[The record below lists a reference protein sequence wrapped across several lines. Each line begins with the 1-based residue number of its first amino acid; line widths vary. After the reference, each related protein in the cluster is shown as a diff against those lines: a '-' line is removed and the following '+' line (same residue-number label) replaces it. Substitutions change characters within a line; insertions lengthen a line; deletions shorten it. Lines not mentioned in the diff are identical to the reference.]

1 MFALPTI
8 SFIFFFLLGS
18 FLFVIPLDL
27 FLPEIQK
34 KPITEAPLILQVLLG
49 VLAAPI
55 YETVVFQVF
64 LFWLLSWIPYIK
76 NRDYLII
83 LIASIIFGL
92 NHRYGIT
99 YIVGTTII
107 GLLYNY
113 AYWVYKKKNE
123 KYQVTMSAFGV
134 VFLIHLLHNSI
145 AFIASN
151 L

>member
-1 MFALPTI
+1 MLCLQFLL
-8 SFIFFFLLGS
+8 FFFLLGS

>member
-1 MFALPTI
+1 
-8 SFIFFFLLGS
+8 
-18 FLFVIPLDL
+18 PLDL

-34 KPITEAPLILQVLLG
+34 NPITEAPLILQVLLG

-99 YIVGTTII
+99 YLVGTTII

-123 KYQVTMSAFGV
+123 KYQVTMPAFGV

>member
-1 MFALPTI
+1 MLKKINRFMFALPTI
-8 SFIFFFLLGS
+8 SFVFLILLGS

-34 KPITEAPLILQVLLG
+34 NPITEATLILQVLLG

-92 NHRYGIT
+92 NHQYGIT

-113 AYWVYKKKNE
+113 AYWVYKKRMKNIRLPCLL
-123 KYQVTMSAFGV
+123 FGL
-134 VFLIHLLHNSI
+134 F
-145 AFIASN
+145 F
-151 L
+151 

>member
-1 MFALPTI
+1 PTI
-8 SFIFFFLLGS
+8 SFVFLILLGS

-34 KPITEAPLILQVLLG
+34 NPITEAPLILQVLLG

-92 NHRYGIT
+92 NHQYGIT

-107 GLLYNY
+107 G
-113 AYWVYKKKNE
+113 
-123 KYQVTMSAFGV
+123 
-134 VFLIHLLHNSI
+134 
-145 AFIASN
+145 
-151 L
+151 

>member
-1 MFALPTI
+1 MLKKINRFMFTLPTI
-8 SFIFFFLLGS
+8 SFIFLILLGS

-34 KPITEAPLILQVLLG
+34 NLIKLEAPLILQVLLG

-99 YIVGTTII
+99 YLVGTTII
-107 GLLYNY
+107 GLL
-113 AYWVYKKKNE
+113 
-123 KYQVTMSAFGV
+123 
-134 VFLIHLLHNSI
+134 
-145 AFIASN
+145 
-151 L
+151 

>member
-1 MFALPTI
+1 MFTLPTI
-8 SFIFFFLLGS
+8 SFIFLILLGS

-34 KPITEAPLILQVLLG
+34 NPITEAPLILQVLLG

-92 NHRYGIT
+92 NHQYGIT

-123 KYQVTMSAFGV
+123 KYQVTMPAFGV

>member
-1 MFALPTI
+1 M
-8 SFIFFFLLGS
+8 
-18 FLFVIPLDL
+18 VIPLDL

-34 KPITEAPLILQVLLG
+34 NPITEAPLILQVLLG

>member
-1 MFALPTI
+1 
-8 SFIFFFLLGS
+8 
-18 FLFVIPLDL
+18 PLDL

-92 NHRYGIT
+92 NHQYGIT

-123 KYQVTMSAFGV
+123 KYQVTMPAFGV

>member
-1 MFALPTI
+1 
-8 SFIFFFLLGS
+8 
-18 FLFVIPLDL
+18 VIPLDL

-34 KPITEAPLILQVLLG
+34 NPITEAPLILQVLLG

>member
-1 MFALPTI
+1 
-8 SFIFFFLLGS
+8 
-18 FLFVIPLDL
+18 
-27 FLPEIQK
+27 
-34 KPITEAPLILQVLLG
+34 PLILQVLLG

-92 NHRYGIT
+92 NHQYGIT

-123 KYQVTMSAFGV
+123 KYQVTMPAFGV

>member
-1 MFALPTI
+1 MLKKINRFMFTLPTI
-8 SFIFFFLLGS
+8 SFIFLILLGS

-92 NHRYGIT
+92 NHQYGIT

-113 AYWVYKKKNE
+113 A
-123 KYQVTMSAFGV
+123 
-134 VFLIHLLHNSI
+134 
-145 AFIASN
+145 
-151 L
+151 

>member
-1 MFALPTI
+1 M
-8 SFIFFFLLGS
+8 
-18 FLFVIPLDL
+18 VIPLDL

-34 KPITEAPLILQVLLG
+34 NPITEAPLILQVLLG

-123 KYQVTMSAFGV
+123 KYQVTMSAFGG